1 VGALL
6 TAADHRC
13 GAGVAVP
20 GVRGGGSSGILGG
33 LVGRRGRR
41 GGWPR
46 WSPSALSGCTLRV
59 AGVSVA
65 GRAVTMSYAAGAL
78 RTSLPG
84 GTVISTAYPFKRLRC
99 LGCIGVVATWC
110 LAVTG
115 LLDPATLSVIGLT
128 GVLLGG
134 GTTGSVVQSAGAIV
148 VVPLA
153 IAGLVRLTRNP
164 DRLGAAA
171 GHVLRWIKPAPRSAR
186 RNRLSGADEGW
197 SRTCNRS
204 GRPGGRGWARGCC
217 PC

>member
-1 VGALL
+1 MVAVGA
-6 TAADHRC
+6 
-13 GAGVAVP
+13 
-20 GVRGGGSSGILGG
+20 VRLH
-33 LVGRRGRR
+33 
-41 GGWPR
+41 
-46 WSPSALSGCTLRV
+46 
-59 AGVSVA
+59 
-65 GRAVTMSYAAGAL
+65 AAGGRGECRRAGGDHEL
-78 RTSLPG
+78 CRGCAAHQPAGWDGDLHRVPVQTSP
-84 GTVISTAYPFKRLRC
+84 C

-115 LLDPATLSVIGLT
+115 LLDPAALSVIGLT
-128 GVLLGG
+128 GVLLGS